1 MPMPR
6 VTIGQIAADA
16 RRALEALER
25 QANALEAFADAVID
39 VLRAGGKIMT
49 AGNGGSAAEA
59 LHLAEELVG
68 RYHRARRPLAAMS
81 LVADPTV
88 MTCISNDFGFEV
100 VFARQ
105 IEALGRRD
113 DALVVLSTSGRSAN
127 IIAALNAAR
136 GIGMQ
141 TLGLLGPADSP
152 AHDLC
157 DLAITVDGHA
167 AARVQELHLLVIHFL
182 LERIDAEFA

>member
-6 VTIGQIAADA
+6 ITVSQITADA
-16 RRALEALER
+16 RRALETLER
-25 QANALEAFADAVID
+25 QSDAIEAFADAVVR

-68 RYHRARRPLAAMS
+68 RYHRARRPLAALS
-81 LVADPTV
+81 LVADPTAL
-88 MTCISNDFGFEV
+88 TCISNDFGFDV

-105 IEALGRRD
+105 IEALGRPQ
-113 DALVVLSTSGRSAN
+113 DALIVLSTSGRSSN
-127 IIAALNAAR
+127 IVTALDAAR
-136 GIGMQ
+136 GIGMR
-141 TLGLLGPADSP
+141 TLGLLGPPDSP
-152 AHDLC
+152 AHRLC

-182 LERIDAEFA
+182 LERVDSEFA